1 VKLLPRAALAALA
14 LAVLLVPVRALE
26 AQAGTGVLEGIVT
39 DSSGAG
45 IPGVLIQIMGTRLS
59 ASSADSGHYRISGIT
74 PGTYQVRALA
84 IGYLARVRNSVT
96 VAAGAPTRIDLVLAQ
111 SAVTMP
117 SVFVTA
123 GSSGAKAGEATVSIA
138 TMDSG
143 EVQSRNVTTVDQVLP
158 FIPGVQF
165 NHTTLD
171 IRGASGVEEGV
182 GSRILMMMDGHSVLT
197 GDGGQINFE
206 ALPMLDLDRIET
218 VKGAYSALYG
228 SAALGG
234 VINMITTPILAQPQS
249 AIKAYAGAF
258 QVPQEHQFTSDNLN
272 FAGLELQHSRQLGK
286 VGVRLAAG
294 AESNDGYTQNGQV
307 DRLYLRGKFTSAAD
321 NPHPW
326 DAFVIGSGWNS
337 GEYFVWRSAQ
347 EPNEVPPGE
356 LGNWSRENQVLTG
369 ATFTPVATQHLTF
382 HISPSVLY
390 SSAQNFFNRPPDADS
405 TWRNDWHNAVK
416 GGANA
421 AVTINAGR
429 NNTVTTGVEGFY
441 TGIRSNFIGRPGILD
456 LSAFGVDE
464 VVLSDRLRGTLGAR
478 LDYHSATGSVDQ
490 AVFSPTVG
498 VVWGAT
504 SWMNVRGS
512 LGHGYRAPSA
522 VEQFVTSSRSG
533 FFVVPNDSLVGEMA
547 WTGEIGA
554 TATIGSRLM
563 VDGAAFRSNFHNF
576 IGPAPVPFSVNTFQF
591 QNLSSAMVRG
601 FDLSSRMSVVPRIMD
616 LAVSYMFLDSRDTAD
631 APLPYR
637 SRNTFTTSAEFL
649 RGKIAV
655 DLQYRSRV
663 ETVLQFPLDERSA
676 ITLVGLRLGYQFRN
690 FNVMAKITNLLQ
702 AQYVDV
708 MEHTVGEPRNLIVT
722 VVWGS

>member
-1 VKLLPRAALAALA
+1 MKPVLRVALAALA
-14 LAVLLVPVRALE
+14 AVLLLVPVGALQ
-26 AQAGTGVLEGIVT
+26 AQAGTAVLQGTIT

-45 IPGVLIQIMGTRLS
+45 VPGVLVQIMGTRLS
-59 ASSADSGHYRISGIT
+59 ASTADSGRYRISGIT
-74 PGTYQVRALA
+74 PGTYAVRLLA
-84 IGYLARVRNSVT
+84 IGYLARVRNSVIIT
-96 VAAGAPTRIDLVLAQ
+96 AGAPTRLDLILAQ

-117 SVFVTA
+117 SIFVTA
-123 GSSGAKAGEATVSIA
+123 GPSGAKAGEATVSIA

-206 ALPMLDLDRIET
+206 ALPMMDLDRIET

-228 SAALGG
+228 SAALAG

-249 AIKAYAGAF
+249 AIKVYAGAF
-258 QVPQEHQFTSDNLN
+258 QVPQAHQFTSENLN
-272 FAGLELQHSRQLGK
+272 FAGLELQHSRQ
-286 VGVRLAAG
+286 VGSVGMRLAAG
-294 AESNDGYTQNGQV
+294 GESNDGFTQNGQV
-307 DRLYLRGKFTSAAD
+307 NRLYLRGKFTSAAD

-326 DAFVIGSGWNS
+326 DAFVIASGWNS
-337 GEYFVWRSAQ
+337 GEYFVWRSAL

-390 SSAQNFFNRPPDADS
+390 SSAQNFFNVPPGTA
-405 TWRNDWHNAVK
+405 NDWHNAVK

-441 TGIRSNFIGRPGILD
+441 TGIRSNFIGRPSITD
-456 LSAFGVDE
+456 LSAFGMDE

-478 LDYHSATGSVDQ
+478 LDYHSATGSVAQ

-498 VVWGAT
+498 MVWGAT

-533 FFVVPNDSLVGEMA
+533 FFVVPNDSLVGESA

-554 TATIGSRLM
+554 TATVGNWLM
-563 VDGAAFRSNFHNF
+563 LDGAAFQSDYHDF
-576 IGPAPVPFSVNTFQF
+576 IGPAPVPLSVNTFQF

-601 FDLSSRMSVVPRIMD
+601 FDLSSRMSVVPKIMD
-616 LAVSYMFLDSRDTAD
+616 LTVSYMFLDSRDTAD
-631 APLPYR
+631 RPLPYR

-649 RGKIAV
+649 RGKVAV
-655 DLQYRSRV
+655 DFQYRSRI
-663 ETVLQFPLDERSA
+663 ETVLQFPLDERNA

>member
-1 VKLLPRAALAALA
+1 MKPVLRAALATLVA
-14 LAVLLVPVRALE
+14 AVLLVPVRALH
-26 AQAGTGVLEGIVT
+26 AQAGTGVLQGTIA
-39 DSSGAG
+39 DSNGAG
-45 IPGVLIQIMGTRLS
+45 IPGALVQLMGTRLS
-59 ASSADSGHYRISGIT
+59 ATTASSGRYLITGIT
-74 PGTYQVRALA
+74 QGTYEVRVLT
-84 IGYLARVRNSVT
+84 IGYLSRLKGGVQISASGVT
-96 VAAGAPTRIDLVLAQ
+96 QLDLVLVQ

-117 SVFVTA
+117 GVFVTA
-123 GSSGAKAGEATVSIA
+123 GPSGAKAGEATVSIA

-182 GSRILMMMDGHSVLT
+182 GSRVLMMMDGHSVLT
-197 GDGGQINFE
+197 GDGGQINYE
-206 ALPMLDLDRIET
+206 ALPMMDLNRIEV

-234 VINMITTPILAQPQS
+234 VINMITTPIGAQPQS

-258 QVPQEHQFTSDNLN
+258 QVPQDQQFTNDNLN
-272 FAGLELQHSRQLGK
+272 FAGLELQHARQVGP

-294 AESNDGYTQNGQV
+294 GESNDGFTQNGQV
-307 DRLYLRGKFTSAAD
+307 NRLYLRGKFTSTAND
-321 NPHPW
+321 PHPW
-326 DAFVIGSGWNS
+326 DAFVIASGWNS
-337 GEYFVWRSAQ
+337 GEYFVWRSAL

-369 ATFTPVATQHLTF
+369 ATFTPVATQHMTF
-382 HISPSVLY
+382 RISPTLLY
-390 SSAQNFFNRPPDADS
+390 SSAQNFFNVPPG
-405 TWRNDWHNAVK
+405 TPNDWHNAVK

-421 AVTINAGR
+421 AVTINAGHT
-429 NNTVTTGVEGFY
+429 NTITTGVEGFY
-441 TGIRSNFIGRPGILD
+441 TGIRSNFIGQPSITD
-456 LSAFGVDE
+456 LSAFGIDE
-464 VVLSDRLRGTLGAR
+464 LALSDRLRGTLGAR
-478 LDYHSATGSVDQ
+478 LDYHSATGSVAQ
-490 AVFSPTVG
+490 AIFSPTLG

-533 FFVVPNDSLVGEMA
+533 FFVVPNDSLVGESA

-554 TATIGSRLM
+554 TATIGNWLM
-563 VDGAAFRSNFHNF
+563 LDGAAFRSNYHQF
-576 IGPAPVPFSVNTFQF
+576 IGPAPLPSAIDTFQF
-591 QNLSSAMVRG
+591 RNLSRAMVQG
-601 FDLSSRMSVVPRIMD
+601 FDLSSRMSVVPKIMD
-616 LAVSYMFLDSRDTAD
+616 LTVSYLFLDSKDTANT
-631 APLPYR
+631 PLPYR

-649 RGKIAV
+649 QGKVAV
-655 DLQYRSRV
+655 DLQYRSRI
-663 ETVLQFPLDERSA
+663 ETVLQFPIDERAA

-702 AQYVDV
+702 AKYVDV

-722 VVWGS
+722 VIWGS

>member
-1 VKLLPRAALAALA
+1 MKPVLRVALAALA
-14 LAVLLVPVRALE
+14 AVLLLVPVGALQ
-26 AQAGTGVLEGIVT
+26 AQAGTAVLQGTIT

-45 IPGVLIQIMGTRLS
+45 VPGVLVQIMGTRLS
-59 ASSADSGHYRISGIT
+59 ASTADSGRYRISGIT
-74 PGTYQVRALA
+74 PGTYAVRLLA
-84 IGYLARVRNSVT
+84 IGYLARVRNSVVIT
-96 VAAGAPTRIDLVLAQ
+96 AGAPTRLDLILAQ

-117 SVFVTA
+117 SIFVTA
-123 GSSGAKAGEATVSIA
+123 GPSGAKAGEATVSIA

-206 ALPMLDLDRIET
+206 ALPMMDLDRIET

-228 SAALGG
+228 SAALAG

-249 AIKAYAGAF
+249 AIKVYAGAF
-258 QVPQEHQFTSDNLN
+258 QVPQAHQFTSENLN
-272 FAGLELQHSRQLGK
+272 FAGLELQHSRQ
-286 VGVRLAAG
+286 VGSVGMRLAAG
-294 AESNDGYTQNGQV
+294 GESNDGFTQNGQV
-307 DRLYLRGKFTSAAD
+307 NRLYLRGKFTSAAD

-326 DAFVIGSGWNS
+326 DAFVIASGWNS
-337 GEYFVWRSAQ
+337 GEYFVWRSAL

-390 SSAQNFFNRPPDADS
+390 SSAQNFFNVPPGTA
-405 TWRNDWHNAVK
+405 NDWHNAVK

-441 TGIRSNFIGRPGILD
+441 TGIRSNFIGRPSITD
-456 LSAFGVDE
+456 LSAFGMDE

-478 LDYHSATGSVDQ
+478 LDYHSATGSVAQ

-498 VVWGAT
+498 MVWGAT

-533 FFVVPNDSLVGEMA
+533 FFVVPNDSLVGESA

-554 TATIGSRLM
+554 TATVGNWLM
-563 VDGAAFRSNFHNF
+563 LDGAAFQSDYHDF
-576 IGPAPVPFSVNTFQF
+576 IGPAPVPLSVNTFQF

-601 FDLSSRMSVVPRIMD
+601 FDLSSRMSVVPKIMD
-616 LAVSYMFLDSRDTAD
+616 LTVSYMFLDSRDTAD
-631 APLPYR
+631 RPLPYR

-649 RGKIAV
+649 RGKVAV
-655 DLQYRSRV
+655 DFQYRSRI
-663 ETVLQFPLDERSA
+663 ETVLQFPLDERNA